1 MAATLI
7 HTAVVELITTDVH
20 ALEDLVFGEVQ
31 QEPDT
36 HKVVTLVI
44 IIKIIAHQAPEEQAD
59 TLTAIE
65 AQMDVRV
72 TA

>member
-1 MAATLI
+1 M
-7 HTAVVELITTDVH
+7 AVVELITTDVH

-31 QEPDT
+31 QELDT

-44 IIKIIAHQAPEEQAD
+44 IIKIIAHRAVAEQVDIFMD
-59 TLTAIE
+59 TE
-65 AQMDVRV
+65 VQMDVRV